1 MTPFPKMMMLQAL
14 VMQTKLV
21 LILRLRHQLL
31 HRKIFQVLILHC
43 VKLTLP
49 VLERRP
55 LPSLPRSPSLH
66 FLLVSRPWL
75 PAIKSHVRRL
85 LRTNLLRLITSS
97 LAVHPCNLAILDKT
111 PSQSLIRPLVLDKT
125 LTPRLMLPLV
135 LDKPLTLRLM
145 LPLVLA
151 KTLRPLRPTNP
162 LVLDKI
168 LLMRLTHP
176 LIRGK
181 TLPPRL
187 IHPLVLSKAL
197 TLRLLHPLAHGK
209 TLPPRLMLNPP
220 RQSSSSQA
228 TRRLDD
234 LSLQATNDVHQLR
247 LRPVPLTPA

>member
-135 LDKPLTLRLM
+135 L
-145 LPLVLA
+145 A